1 MDIGG
6 ATTDIHS
13 YAEHTSYEG
22 ARLVGADEPYA
33 RRTVE
38 GDLGMRESSDVL
50 VRELGMEFFAN
61 EIGVSEEVLE
71 KSIANRV
78 HNTKFLPD
86 TSLEKRID
94 QIIAESAAYLAARRH
109 AGVIEHKSSNY
120 CRRMQH
126 GKNLT
131 HVQTIIGTGGP
142 IINSENPEAI
152 LKHVLRR
159 EKGEKDALLP
169 LTGDFVVDRN
179 YILYAVGLLSYVDK
193 NLAFA
198 VGMNRNKKK

>member
-1 MDIGG
+1 M
-6 ATTDIHS
+6 
-13 YAEHTSYEG
+13 
-22 ARLVGADEPYA
+22 
-33 RRTVE
+33 
-38 GDLGMRESSDVL
+38 
-50 VRELGMEFFAN
+50 
-61 EIGVSEEVLE
+61 LE
-71 KSIANRV
+71 KSISYRV
-78 HNTKFLPD
+78 HNTKFLPG

-120 CRRMQH
+120 CRRIQH

-131 HVQTIIGTGGP
+131 HVRTIIGTGGP

-159 EKGEKDALLP
+159 KKGEKDALLP
-169 LTGDFVVDRN
+169 SAGDFVVDRD

-193 NLAFA
+193 DLAFA
-198 VGMNRNKKK
+198 VGMNSIIKK